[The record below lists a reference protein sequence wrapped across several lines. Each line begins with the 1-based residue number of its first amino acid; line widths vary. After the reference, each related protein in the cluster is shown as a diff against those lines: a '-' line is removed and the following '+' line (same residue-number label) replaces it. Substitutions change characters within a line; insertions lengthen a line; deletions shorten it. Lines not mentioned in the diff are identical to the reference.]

1 MVFGDTDTLKAKQD
15 DKENMSSKRGGVL
28 ASNKLLSSVRKYSE
42 FFADLS
48 MHGKKINSLEHNL
61 TVFVLVEE
69 LKKFKRS

>member
-1 MVFGDTDTLKAKQD
+1 M
-15 DKENMSSKRGGVL
+15 
-28 ASNKLLSSVRKYSE
+28 ASNKLLSSVRKYAE

-48 MHGKKINSLEHNL
+48 MHGKKINSLEHKL